1 MKELIRMDQSD
12 KGVPS
17 SANWKP
23 TNPFNNKHQKVAQ
36 PKPICI
42 AVNHYGIV
50 WWVYYKDIYIYIYIY
65 ILYKLTGYAVDD
77 VGMMP
82 VTNNISSRVVSIYK

>member
-36 PKPICI
+36 PKPMCI
-42 AVNHYGIV
+42 AVNHYYNCLMSILQG
-50 WWVYYKDIYIYIYIY
+50 Y
-65 ILYKLTGYAVDD
+65 ILYKRTGYAVDD